1 MSKKIVTNK
10 EKEIQTI
17 IYTFRFINSKQIQ
30 QLLNHKDHRRIN
42 GWLKDLV
49 EKGYIERDFKPIYG
63 ILTKPAVYNLTA
75 LGRKYIKHIYGYSTP
90 KYLKRIARDS
100 KASKS
105 FKIRCQIIADWYL
118 ALFPLPK
125 DTNGE
130 TKKVSKS
137 QTKTGID
144 ILDYLI
150 NVLTTGKEEGE
161 KGAEKI
167 PLNKL
172 QFFTPSYFPYFLLLR
187 KIKPDA
193 YLRRKTTKGIVHG
206 LLFVLDA
213 YIPKLLLRFTIK
225 RIFDTL
231 SDENWEE
238 DSILSLS
245 LFFLCPNNQIIIYF
259 KRLLPSFLEKYY
271 GSKKLAFYFATRNQ
285 LYNWKNGKTENIKW
299 ITFFSTDY

>member
-1 MSKKIVTNK
+1 MSKKIITNK
-10 EKEIQTI
+10 ERTIQTL

-30 QLLNHKDHRRIN
+30 QFLNHKDHRRIN

-49 EKGYIERDFKPIYG
+49 DKGYIERDFKPIYG

-75 LGRKYIKHIYGYSTP
+75 LGRKYMHHAYGYFTP

-118 ALFPLPK
+118 MQFPPQK
-125 DTNGE
+125 NTDGVN
-130 TKKVSKS
+130 KKIDKAG
-137 QTKTGID
+137 TKTGID
-144 ILDYLI
+144 ILDFLI
-150 NVLTTGKEEGE
+150 TILTTGKEEN
-161 KGAEKI
+161 KGKV

-172 QFFTPSYFPYFLLLR
+172 QFFTSCHFPSFVLLE

-193 YLRRKTTKGIVHG
+193 YLRKKTTKGIMHG

-213 YIPKLLLRFTIK
+213 YIPRFILRYTLK

-231 SDENWEE
+231 SEEDWED
-238 DSILSLS
+238 DSILSLQ
-245 LFFLCPNNQIIIYF
+245 FYFLCPNNKIIIYL
-259 KRLLPSFLEKYY
+259 KRLIPSFLEKYY
-271 GSKKLAFYFATRNQ
+271 GGKELTFHFATRNQ
-285 LYNWKNGKTENIKW
+285 LYNRKNGKTEKIKW
-299 ITFFSTDY
+299 ITFSSTDY

>member
-10 EKEIQTI
+10 EKVIQTL

-30 QLLNHKDHRRIN
+30 QFLNHKDHRRIN

-49 EKGYIERDFKPIYG
+49 DKGYIERDYKPIYG
-63 ILTKPAVYNLTA
+63 ILTKPAVYSLTA
-75 LGRKYIKHIYGYSTP
+75 LGRKYIRHAYGYFFP
-90 KYLKRIARDS
+90 KYLKRMARDN

-118 ALFPLPK
+118 TLFPAPK
-125 DTNGE
+125 NTEGE
-130 TKKVSKS
+130 KKT

-150 NVLTTGKEEGE
+150 IELTTDKGDEE
-161 KGAEKI
+161 EKI
-167 PLNKL
+167 PINKL
-172 QFFTPSYFPYFLLLR
+172 QFFTPAFFPSFILLE

-193 YLRRKTTKGIVHG
+193 YLRRRTTKGIVHG

-213 YIPKLLLRFTIK
+213 YIPRFVLRYAIK

-231 SDENWEE
+231 DEEYWEDE
-238 DSILSLS
+238 SILSLQ
-245 LFFLCPNNQIIIYF
+245 FYFLCPNNKIIIYLR
-259 KRLLPSFLEKYY
+259 RLLPSFIERYY
-271 GSKKLAFYFATRNQ
+271 GGKKLTFFLATRNQ
-285 LYNWKNGKTENIKW
+285 LYNKKNGKTETIKW
-299 ITFFSTDY
+299 ATFPSMDY

>member
-10 EKEIQTI
+10 EKEIQTL

-30 QLLNHKDHRRIN
+30 QFLNHKDHRRIN

-49 EKGYIERDFKPIYG
+49 KKGYLERDFKPIYG

-118 ALFPLPK
+118 ALFPSPK

-130 TKKVSKS
+130 TKKNRKS
-137 QTKTGID
+137 QTETGID

-161 KGAEKI
+161 KGAGKI

-172 QFFTPSYFPYFLLLR
+172 QFFTPSYFPYFLLLG

-193 YLRRKTTKGIVHG
+193 YLRRKTTKGIAHG

-245 LFFLCPNNQIIIYF
+245 FFFLCPNNKIIIYL

-271 GSKKLAFYFATRNQ
+271 GSKKLAFHFATRNQ

-299 ITFFSTDY
+299 VTFVSTDY